1 MIMYH
6 PSYDAHHCAYRYLNL
21 LQSFPNF
28 QCDKTLLSFVDFY
41 YVYPHLL
48 NEMKKLPSPLH
59 RYKSLISG
67 IKNPFEVTPN
77 SKALFFEL
85 KSLQQVALAN
95 LQYRGLVTVTNN
107 NVCLI
112 DTKLPNLLVKTFEED
127 SFSKTDIFKL
137 LVNELPKVQLS
148 GDNGLKARSGLMEY
162 KYD

>member
-1 MIMYH
+1 M
-6 PSYDAHHCAYRYLNL
+6 
-21 LQSFPNF
+21 
-28 QCDKTLLSFVDFY
+28 
-41 YVYPHLL
+41 
-48 NEMKKLPSPLH
+48 
-59 RYKSLISG
+59 
-67 IKNPFEVTPN
+67 
-77 SKALFFEL
+77 
-85 KSLQQVALAN
+85 ALAN